1 MELDENDI
9 IIEKDA
15 DTKSSQLGYDISHKN

>member
-15 DTKSSQLGYDISHKN
+15 DTKSSILGYEISEKN